1 MPTLPLL
8 FSAMMATA
16 HAAWAPPAPA
26 RLAYSDALVA
36 LGTGQIEVAEAGFRA
51 LASRHPDCGMC
62 QQGLG
67 VAQLRLGRI
76 DDARATLEAAVR
88 AWPEQPEPW
97 ASLAAAAFA
106 AQDFERARAAAAA
119 GVEADPGSLE
129 AQAALQQS
137 LLRIGDLEAAA
148 AALEVARPEL
158 PAPVA
163 ACLSVQL
170 DQERGRTPPA
180 DQLAACR
187 RAGTSDLVAGALSR
201 SGRDSSQVGALAARM
216 GMDPVVLVAQALD
229 RSAEGDTAAAL
240 TLLDGA
246 LEGWPHRAD
255 ARALRAQL
263 RRQAGDAAGARA
275 DLEALLDADT
285 WVDVHRTG
293 ATSGILRRS
302 DAERLAATVSEA
314 GALLVD
320 LLREEGALDA
330 AEARLERAE
339 VRGPHPALSA
349 AAARLHATRG
359 EPVRAWQAISTGLE
373 RFPDDPRPVAAA
385 GAVALLDPAGLP
397 DAVRSMLA
405 ASPDWRDRLNLA
417 LALRR
422 RGEPAACLEALDGV
436 LVEDADGQRRV
447 SAARYACAVEAGD
460 APRADAAAVRAG
472 PASPVLRY
480 NHALLHF
487 NAGDYAAALA
497 ALGDLPEQLV
507 GDPSGASPAVGGA
520 VVGMAVRARA
530 QTDDLD
536 GAVGLAPAARPE
548 DRLWL
553 AERLADRGE
562 PARAGAVLPEACEGW
577 GEALDGRCA
586 VLRARIGGR

>member
-1 MPTLPLL
+1 MPTLSLL
-8 FSAMMATA
+8 FSAMIASA
-16 HAAWAPPAPA
+16 QAAWAPPGPA
-26 RLAYSDALVA
+26 RGAYSDALVA
-36 LGTGQIEVAEAGFRA
+36 LGTGRIEAAEAGFTTLVA
-51 LASRHPDCGMC
+51 RHPDCGMC

-67 VAQLRLGRI
+67 VAQLRMGRI

-106 AQDFERARAAAAA
+106 GQDFERARAAASA
-119 GVEADPGSLE
+119 GVDADPGSLE

-137 LLRIGDLEAAA
+137 LLRIGDLDAAA
-148 AALEVARPEL
+148 AALEVARAEL
-158 PAPVA
+158 PGPVV

-180 DQLAACR
+180 DHLAACR
-187 RAGTSDLVAGALSR
+187 RAGTSDLIAGALSR
-201 SGRDSSQVGALAARM
+201 SSGDSDQVGALAARL

-229 RSAEGDTAAAL
+229 RAGEGDTAAAL
-240 TLLDGA
+240 ALLDGA

-263 RRQAGDAAGARA
+263 RRQSGDAIGARA
-275 DLEALLDADT
+275 DLEALLDAGT

-330 AEARLERAE
+330 AAARLDQAE
-339 VRGPHPALSA
+339 ARGPHPALSA

-359 EPVRAWQAISTGLE
+359 EPERAWQAISTGFD
-373 RFPDDPRPVAAA
+373 RFPGDPRPVAAA
-385 GAVALLDPAGLP
+385 GAVALADPAGLP
-397 DAVRSMLA
+397 DPARTALA
-405 ASPDWRDRLNLA
+405 ASTDWRDRLNLA

-422 RGEPAACLEALDGV
+422 RGEPAACLAAIEALTVDGA
-436 LVEDADGQRRV
+436 DAQGRL
-447 SAARYACAVEAGD
+447 STARYACAVEAGD
-460 APRADAAAVRAG
+460 APRADAAAVGAG
-472 PASPVLRY
+472 RASPALRY

-487 NAGDYAAALA
+487 NAGDYASALA
-497 ALGDLPEQLV
+497 ALGGLPDQLAA
-507 GDPSGASPAVGGA
+507 DPSGASPAVGGA
-520 VVGMAVRARA
+520 VVGMAVRGRA

-536 GAVGLAPAARPE
+536 GAIALAPAARPE

-553 AERLADRGE
+553 AERLADLGE
-562 PARAGAVLPEACEGW
+562 PARAGAVLPEACDGW